1 MRTFG
6 FVGNKIVRADE
17 GQAPDARRAS
27 VNSSRGRRLDDSIR
41 DIFDRA
47 CATNNL
53 EAAADLLTLMEKWH
67 LRRQANYGRE
77 RRISGDDL
85 ERARKELKAQA
96 LRELARLT
104 KLRDEKGAGG
114 RAENAASG

>member
-53 EAAADLLTLMEKWH
+53 EKWH